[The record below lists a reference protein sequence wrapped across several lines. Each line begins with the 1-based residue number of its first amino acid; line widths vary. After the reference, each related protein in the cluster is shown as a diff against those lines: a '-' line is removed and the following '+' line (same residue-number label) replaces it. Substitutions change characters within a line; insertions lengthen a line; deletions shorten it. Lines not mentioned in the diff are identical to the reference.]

1 MKHRFR
7 IEFLEEVFD
16 FLDALDEKTRN
27 KIFFNMDK
35 VKFKKD
41 DTLFKKLTSDIWEFR
56 TLFNK
61 KQYRLFAFWDKED
74 NNVTIV
80 VATHGII
87 KKTKKTPKKE
97 IDKATELMKKHFKN
111 KKKNK

>member
-16 FLDALDEKTRN
+16 FLDALDEKT
-27 KIFFNMDK
+27 
-35 VKFKKD
+35 
-41 DTLFKKLTSDIWEFR
+41 
-56 TLFNK
+56 
-61 KQYRLFAFWDKED
+61 Q
-74 NNVTIV
+74 
-80 VATHGII
+80 
-87 KKTKKTPKKE
+87 KKE